1 MREGSWDQA
10 RAIAATTFPALA
22 SEQVSLADS
31 VGRVLA
37 LGATAFCD
45 LPAYETSS
53 MDGWAVSGAAPWTV
67 VGEVATGKKS
77 SLKLTAGQSA
87 AIATGGVIPDGAT
100 AVIPWEAATDNAG
113 VISGS
118 VEAGANFRPA
128 GMECK
133 QGDVLIKAGTVL
145 TPPMVG
151 LLAATGHDR
160 VGVSK
165 RPRVAIFFLGDELLH
180 KGVPL
185 DGSIRDALGP
195 QLPAILTRAGADV
208 VSAKFVIDDLDLF
221 NAEIAAVIND
231 VDIVVTTGGT
241 ADGPRDFVKP
251 AIAHHSGEMVIDC
264 AKVRPGYHILIARIK
279 GDKAFLALP
288 GNPQSALAAF
298 ASFGAPL
305 VKSFL
310 GAVQDDLEEINLG
323 AGIKTPEGFSRLVP
337 GTLNGKEFSQS
348 DYLGSAMLRG
358 VAHSDGFAL
367 VEPGNNS
374 AGAVARWLPF
384 NY

>member
-10 RAIAATTFPALA
+10 RGLAANTFAALP
-22 SEQVSLADS
+22 SEKVSLTDS

-37 LGATAFCD
+37 ADATALCD

-53 MDGWAVSGAAPWTV
+53 MDGWAVSGAGPWKLI
-67 VGEVATGKKS
+67 GEVATGKKS
-77 SLKLTAGQSA
+77 SLNLSAGQCA

-100 AVIPWEAATDNAG
+100 AVIPWEQATENSG
-113 VISGS
+113 EISGAI
-118 VEAGANFRPA
+118 EDGANFRPA

-133 QGDVLIKAGTVL
+133 QGDVLITGGTLL

-151 LLAATGHDR
+151 LLAATGHD
-160 VGVSK
+160 GVEVAK
-165 RPRVAIFFLGDELLH
+165 KPRVAIFFLGDELLH
-180 KGVPL
+180 SCVPL

-195 QLPAILTRAGADV
+195 QLPAILTRTGAEV
-208 VSAKFVIDDLDLF
+208 VSAKFVKDDLDLF
-221 NAEIAAVIND
+221 NQEIAAVIND

-241 ADGPRDFVKP
+241 ADGPRDYVKP
-251 AIAHHSGEMVIDC
+251 AIAHLDGEMVIDC
-264 AKVRPGYHILIARIK
+264 AKVRPGYHILIARIS
-279 GDKAFLALP
+279 GGKAFLALP

-305 VKSFL
+305 IHSYL
-310 GAVQDDLEEINLG
+310 GAKQVELGKIEIS
-323 AGIKTPEGFSRLVP
+323 AAIKTPEGFSRLVP
-337 GTLNGKEFSQS
+337 GTLDGKVFTQS

-358 VAHSDGFAL
+358 VAHSTGFAL
-367 VEPGNNS
+367 VEPGNNP
-374 AGAVARWLPF
+374 AGAIARWLPF